1 MNKGI
6 HTIHQADNAGLSFF
20 IQSSEF
26 DKIVDGGYE
35 LIIIVT
41 PKRRYVASVD
51 DWQDYGYYDLEGD
64 EEILVLNKSY
74 MGA

>member
-1 MNKGI
+1 MNRG
-6 HTIHQADNAGLSFF
+6 TLTLRVEEPRGLAFH

-26 DKIVDGGYE
+26 DKYINDGVE
-35 LIIIVT
+35 VIIFIT

-64 EEILVLNKSY
+64 EEIIVLNKSY
-74 MGA
+74 MGS